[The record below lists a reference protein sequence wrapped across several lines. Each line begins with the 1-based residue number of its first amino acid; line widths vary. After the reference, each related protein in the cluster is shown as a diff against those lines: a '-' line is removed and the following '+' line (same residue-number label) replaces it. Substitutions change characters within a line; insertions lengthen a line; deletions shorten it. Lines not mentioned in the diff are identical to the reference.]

1 MENIQNRNESNPEQE
16 SALLN
21 SINRNNVFQTPE
33 HYFEK
38 LPVAIVDTIH
48 NGNSVIPG
56 RKWAPAGLLTLTGF
70 AVVAVV
76 AGIFYFS
83 NLKTEK
89 TISPVLSYE
98 QIVSSGVV
106 ADLDETMLF
115 EELDSR
121 IPTEKEAAQIQ
132 NTEENEHLKE
142 YLIENNTDITL
153 IINEL

>member
-1 MENIQNRNESNPEQE
+1 MENQQNRNENNPEQE

-38 LPVAIVDTIH
+38 LPVAIADTIH
-48 NGNSVIPG
+48 KGNTVIPG
-56 RKWAPAGLLTLTGF
+56 RTWAPAGLLTLTGI
-70 AVVAVV
+70 AVLAVV
-76 AGIFYFS
+76 AGVFYFT
-83 NLKTEK
+83 NFITDKAV
-89 TISPVLSYE
+89 SPVLSYE
-98 QIVSSGVV
+98 EIVSSGVV
-106 ADLDETMLF
+106 AELDETMLF

-121 IPTEKEAAQIQ
+121 IPSDNEVVEIQ